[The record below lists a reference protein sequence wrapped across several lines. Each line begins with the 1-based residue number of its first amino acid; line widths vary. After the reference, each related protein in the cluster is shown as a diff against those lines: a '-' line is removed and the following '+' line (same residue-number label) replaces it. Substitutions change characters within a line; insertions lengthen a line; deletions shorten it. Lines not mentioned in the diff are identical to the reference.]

1 MSAVNCVAAMIARP
15 KKPRMQ
21 PTVLAVENSLFMS
34 DSVLSM
40 RYTSSKR
47 VYDAMFSGVP
57 KVVFFENLSGKTTK
71 LEGTKAKRQKE
82 NKYRPKGEAGCL

>member
-1 MSAVNCVAAMIARP
+1 MSAVSCVAAMIVRP

-40 RYTSSKR
+40 RFTSSKR
-47 VYDAMFSGVP
+47 VYDAMFLRVL
-57 KVVFFENLSGKTTK
+57 KVVFFETK
-71 LEGTKAKRQKE
+71 
-82 NKYRPKGEAGCL
+82 

>member
-1 MSAVNCVAAMIARP
+1 MNAVNCVAAMIERP
-15 KKPRMQ
+15 KKPRIQ

-47 VYDAMFSGVP
+47 VYDAMF
-57 KVVFFENLSGKTTK
+57 
-71 LEGTKAKRQKE
+71 
-82 NKYRPKGEAGCL
+82 

>member
-1 MSAVNCVAAMIARP
+1 
-15 KKPRMQ
+15 MQ

-47 VYDAMFSGVP
+47 VYDAMFLRVL
-57 KVVFFENLSGKTTK
+57 KVVFFETK
-71 LEGTKAKRQKE
+71 
-82 NKYRPKGEAGCL
+82 